1 MESKTKIIIIIFCTI
16 ILLIVLWLGFKKN
29 NDSVPVLP
37 VDKTAE
43 ENLVVQRATFF
54 AGQYGSY
61 AWGEFTSIE
70 GLYGTMSEKLKKE
83 TSDFIAKKKEEIK
96 NQPVKWLYYNT
107 VIDNF
112 DLTSFNSEAATVKIG
127 ATQTSLLEKKEV
139 TGDDGFS
146 CTEFKSLDDCTNP
159 AINPVASLIFE
170 KTKKKQT
177 VIVEMIKENNEWK
190 IDSIAIKNKE

>member
-70 GLYGTMSEKLKKE
+70 GLYDLMTAELKRE
-83 TSDFIAKKKEEIK
+83 MMGLVAQKKEETK
-96 NQPVKWLYYNT
+96 KLPSKWLYYNT
-107 VIDNF
+107 II
-112 DLTSFNSEAATVKIG
+112 NSSKVANISAESAEIEIQ

-139 TGDDGFS
+139 TGENGFD
-146 CTEFKSLDDCTNP
+146 CTKFKSLDDCTNP
-159 AINPVASLIFE
+159 AINPVAGSIFE